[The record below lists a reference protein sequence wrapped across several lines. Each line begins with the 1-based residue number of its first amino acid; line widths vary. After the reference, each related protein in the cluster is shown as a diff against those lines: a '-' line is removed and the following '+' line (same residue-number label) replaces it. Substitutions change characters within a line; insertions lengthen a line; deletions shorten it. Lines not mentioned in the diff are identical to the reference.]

1 MNKWKIASIVLILA
15 LYTIIGFYGYV
26 FLSFINDTPDDS
38 RFKQFVELQ
47 PNKEDDKAGQSLLPY
62 DEPEWKGQERVNI
75 LLIGGDSRGLSK
87 YEIPRSDTLMIA
99 SIDPLTERAHLF
111 SLLRD
116 TYVKIPGHGSERVNV
131 AVVLG
136 GPQLAMQTVSQLTG
150 LDIHYYIYTDFYGFV
165 HLIDEIGG
173 IEFDVEKDMY
183 YSSIADGPEYDINLK
198 KGWQLLDGASALQY
212 VRYRGD
218 AASDFARTE
227 RQRKFMTALAEKL
240 QSTSSILRLP
250 LILHK
255 MDPYIESNI
264 NAGEMIKLGTLGFNA
279 KSNEIVELQLPPS
292 KLLQETRRGGAS
304 VIAVDPDELQSYIR
318 KQLADTDPT
327 AKQEGTAHAT
337 GQ

>member
-1 MNKWKIASIVLILA
+1 MYKWKIVSMVLIVA
-15 LYTIIGFYGYV
+15 VYTIIGFYGYV
-26 FLSFINDTPDDS
+26 ILSFINDSPNDS
-38 RFKQFVELQ
+38 RFKQFVESQ
-47 PNKEDDKAGQSLLPY
+47 PNKVVDGSDQSKLPY
-62 DEPEWKGQERVNI
+62 DEPKWEGQERVNI

-87 YEIPRSDTLMIA
+87 NEIPRSDTLMIA

-116 TYVKIPGHGSERVNV
+116 TYVEIPGHGSERVNA

-165 HLIDEIGG
+165 HLVDEIGG
-173 IEFDVEKDMY
+173 IEFEVEKDMY

-198 KGWQLLDGASALQY
+198 KGWQLLDGNLALQY

-318 KQLADTDPT
+318 NQLAEPEPT
-327 AKQEGTAHAT
+327 VKQEGTTHAT